1 MNVACESFTHNLSV
15 TCESSTLNL
24 GVACECAHQLGHER
38 PFIHSHVGNRQT
50 IIIEFNFF
58 FTEKFNPN
66 NITNVNFTVKV
77 FFQNI
82 FCSTLHLFLL
92 GRSFS

>member
-58 FTEKFNPN
+58 LLKNLTQ
-66 NITNVNFTVKV
+66 IISLIVNCTVKV

-82 FCSTLHLFLL
+82 FCSTLQLYLL